1 MRVTWLGGGF
11 VPTDQATVSI
21 DDPMA
26 RFGEGLFETMRA
38 RAGVVFRREQ
48 HLTRLAAS
56 VEALGLRGV
65 PSFTEINDALDAVL
79 AAAGLGDLRVRITV
93 SERPTLL
100 IDAESIAEPA
110 SDPAPLTAITV
121 PGAWLPD
128 QAIAE
133 HKTLS
138 YAGYRWA
145 QRQADVAGTDHALL
159 LDADSRM
166 GEAAYA
172 SVIVVTPR
180 MRLVLTAPVR
190 GILPGVGRELFL
202 EMTPAT
208 ELRAA
213 ERTEWEAASEVL
225 VVNALRGV
233 ASIVRIDGRPVGDGK
248 PGPLARGS
256 AAAYRSHVLMDTEGI
271 LG

>member
-1 MRVTWLGGGF
+1 MRVTWLDGGF
-11 VPTDQATVSI
+11 VPHEQATVSI

-38 RAGVVFRREQ
+38 RAGVVFRRDQ
-48 HLTRLAAS
+48 HLARLAAS
-56 VEALGLRGV
+56 VETLGLGGV
-65 PSFTEINDALDAVL
+65 PSLTEINHALDAVL
-79 AAAGLGDLRVRITV
+79 TAAGRGDLRVRITV

-110 SDPAPLTAITV
+110 SDPALLTAVTLS
-121 PGAWLPD
+121 GAWLAD

-145 QRQADVAGTDHALL
+145 QRTADSAGADHALL
-159 LDADSRM
+159 LDADGRM

-172 SVIVVTPR
+172 SVVVVTHR
-180 MRLVLTAPVR
+180 MRSVLTAPVR
-190 GILPGVGRELFL
+190 GILPGVGREMFL

-208 ELRAA
+208 EVRAA
-213 ERTEWEAASEVL
+213 ERSEWEAASEVL

-248 PGPLARGS
+248 PGPLGRSS
-256 AAAYRSHVLMDTEGI
+256 ASAYRSHVLMDTEGI